1 MFGVADGVGGA
12 RHGEIASACA
22 MRALED
28 LPGGLLPVERVGAVR
43 HALAAAHAALL
54 AQAEEVTAT
63 TVVVLMLA
71 PWHFACLWAGDSRA
85 YLLRDGVLTR
95 LTSDHSVVQELVDEG
110 RITLAEAETHPSANM
125 ITRAVGSGGDLLLDK
140 SVGDV
145 RPNDCFLLC
154 SDGLYKAVSETRIAA
169 ILGEE
174 GDVAQALV
182 AAALENR
189 ARDNVTAVV
198 AKVEVD

>member
-1 MFGVADGVGGA
+1 M
-12 RHGEIASACA
+12 
-22 MRALED
+22 
-28 LPGGLLPVERVGAVR
+28 
-43 HALAAAHAALL
+43 AAANPAGCC
-54 AQAEEVTAT
+54 T
-63 TVVVLMLA
+63 TE
-71 PWHFACLWAGDSRA
+71 ACRAGDSRA

-174 GDVAQALV
+174 GDIAQALV